1 MLLYTKF
8 SFKLPVYSTSCKIYI
23 SPCIHYLF
31 QHIKTNKLK
40 TIKNICTICVYLF
53 LTVRF
58 RFNGP
63 YSFLWTVWTAY
74 LSTKIKFI
82 CESSEKKVNIKSN
95 FLQVKRFLEF
105 QWIQITPATAFPMN
119 ALALLTKSSICIM
132 NWPGGWMAWF
142 KLSWDLLA

>member
-23 SPCIHYLF
+23 SPCLHYLF
-31 QHIKTNKLK
+31 QHTKTNKLK

-82 CESSEKKVNIKSN
+82 TNNINISKNKSLFFSTRNQIILFQIFTSTDTSIVKTRPICFNCVACFNKQMLCIRKVEKCGRK
-95 FLQVKRFLEF
+95 
-105 QWIQITPATAFPMN
+105 
-119 ALALLTKSSICIM
+119 
-132 NWPGGWMAWF
+132 
-142 KLSWDLLA
+142 

>member
-31 QHIKTNKLK
+31 QHTKTNNLK

-82 CESSEKKVNIKSN
+82 TNNITISKNKSLFFSTRNQIILFQIFTSTDTSIVKTRPICFNCVACFNKQMLCIRKVEKCARK
-95 FLQVKRFLEF
+95 
-105 QWIQITPATAFPMN
+105 
-119 ALALLTKSSICIM
+119 
-132 NWPGGWMAWF
+132 
-142 KLSWDLLA
+142 